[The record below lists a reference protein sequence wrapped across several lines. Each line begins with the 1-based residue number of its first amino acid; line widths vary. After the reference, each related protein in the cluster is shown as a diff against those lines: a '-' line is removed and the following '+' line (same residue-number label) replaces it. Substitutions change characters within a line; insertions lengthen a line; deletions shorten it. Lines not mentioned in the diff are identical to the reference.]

1 MIYSC
6 LVFLSFVFQNSQFTL
21 KCLKFIDCT
30 SWIWDTYMLFENLK
44 KYIFKP
50 LWPFFFLTSIFRFLA
65 KSALKYHDRSAQTS
79 HRKTVNPLSDKSVR
93 QFPDRSV
100 HRCPYN
106 RVSKSHNKIAKL
118 CPDRSVSQLRDK
130 FAQMYP
136 LKIANKH
143 LNKTVNRLDTYHF
156 VCKLGPSQWN
166 PK

>member
-1 MIYSC
+1 MNSSKTFMIYSF
-6 LVFLSFVFQNSQFTL
+6 LV
-21 KCLKFIDCT
+21 
-30 SWIWDTYMLFENLK
+30 
-44 KYIFKP
+44 
-50 LWPFFFLTSIFRFLA
+50 SIFRFLA
-65 KSALKYHDRSAQTS
+65 KSAPKYHDRFAQTS

-143 LNKTVNRLDTYHF
+143 LNKTVNRLDIYHIQLSYMPPMNTNGAYF
-156 VCKLGPSQWN
+156 ESLVSG
-166 PK
+166 

>member
-1 MIYSC
+1 MAFDSLHDLYD
-6 LVFLSFVFQNSQFTL
+6 LFLA
-21 KCLKFIDCT
+21 
-30 SWIWDTYMLFENLK
+30 Y
-44 KYIFKP
+44 
-50 LWPFFFLTSIFRFLA
+50 IFRFLA
-65 KSALKYHDRSAQTS
+65 KSALKYHDRFAQTS

-156 VCKLGPSQWN
+156 VCKLGPSQ
-166 PK
+166 